1 MKKRLIKIW
10 GIGLVAVMLITLL
23 ASAVPVSAG
32 TLSFTKQTDVPGTT
46 DKVLQPGTNILDLA
60 VSTDGSTIYAAAP
73 WVTTATLGHDSGGDA
88 AATWSATQKHSGYTS
103 AYLQQVVTDGSPSVY
118 VDITPPTGIT
128 FADFEADITGAGD
141 EWSWWN
147 YTEHTGTVNSAQME
161 LKFTDPAGSDFVD
174 INFMQHNVA
183 ATDAWAKVQLV
194 AATVAFMNYSPD
206 VGDNSAALEDFATIL
221 TNLDDAADDFVLTRV
236 RVELY
241 EAQDKTA
248 YIDDVT
254 IDGKTYDLEGP
265 AGEVAAGEASS
276 GRIYKSTDAG
286 ATWTALTAPSGAAH
300 VQMVA
305 VAPDDPDVV
314 AIIADGHEV
323 YVSTNGGSTWS
334 SLGTVTGGDGAVDV
348 LNDIAVAPLSA
359 STRYIAVAG
368 TDDGPGPAVFYFNLG
383 ASAPVWKDATS
394 ADFTTPPTLGTD
406 VDFVALAFSPNFA
419 SDMVL
424 TAVSESGSTTEGD
437 PSIEFHIISF
447 NHRAWNSDAGFPET
461 YPVTLES
468 VLTEGTAVTCQ
479 AAEISL
485 DPEYLGG
492 DDSTRIAMIGL
503 AIDKTGDAGGIYRL
517 KDATVEELKKNQGI
531 KSIAWDGTDL
541 VAGSY
546 NSNDVY
552 RCADALA
559 TSPTVSGSRGYKEIG
574 VDDGADDQVIVRWA
588 GNNVVGAKSGA
599 ASAFGISTD
608 NGKTWNSPSLID
620 SELTTMMDVW
630 VSPDGSV
637 TYLLARDGDEIS
649 LYRKASAWQKVF
661 CLANAQ
667 TDWIVRAADS
677 DPDVVYLADRG
688 ATTMYYST
696 DGGVG
701 KWTLRSSRYA
711 VQDLAVQDEDVAYVA
726 RSSSNKVSK
735 TTNGGFTWADE
746 KSTRLYSGNIHT
758 INLISDD
765 NLLVGGDAGYVA
777 YSSDGASSW
786 ERISKRLSGESA
798 TQVTATGLADGDF
811 IFAGTDANDAI
822 ERWEIGTSTT
832 WKDMAAPDEE
842 GDYGTYGL
850 VLNNDVLYAITS
862 DGDTNSE
869 LQRTLELSTATPSDT
884 KWAEVPGDGDFSR
897 APSALRA
904 SGSTVLWVI
913 NTAATPN
920 ELWALTDT
928 VATGTAVEIS
938 PSAGPSR
945 QRVTLATRYRLVSM
959 KQ

>member
-1 MKKRLIKIW
+1 
-10 GIGLVAVMLITLL
+10 
-23 ASAVPVSAG
+23 
-32 TLSFTKQTDVPGTT
+32 
-46 DKVLQPGTNILDLA
+46 
-60 VSTDGSTIYAAAP
+60 
-73 WVTTATLGHDSGGDA
+73 
-88 AATWSATQKHSGYTS
+88 
-103 AYLQQVVTDGSPSVY
+103 
-118 VDITPPTGIT
+118 
-128 FADFEADITGAGD
+128 
-141 EWSWWN
+141 
-147 YTEHTGTVNSAQME
+147 
-161 LKFTDPAGSDFVD
+161 
-174 INFMQHNVA
+174 
-183 ATDAWAKVQLV
+183 
-194 AATVAFMNYSPD
+194 
-206 VGDNSAALEDFATIL
+206 
-221 TNLDDAADDFVLTRV
+221 
-236 RVELY
+236 
-241 EAQDKTA
+241 
-248 YIDDVT
+248 
-254 IDGKTYDLEGP
+254 
-265 AGEVAAGEASS
+265 
-276 GRIYKSTDAG
+276 
-286 ATWTALTAPSGAAH
+286 
-300 VQMVA
+300 
-305 VAPDDPDVV
+305 
-314 AIIADGHEV
+314 
-323 YVSTNGGSTWS
+323 
-334 SLGTVTGGDGAVDV
+334 
-348 LNDIAVAPLSA
+348 
-359 STRYIAVAG
+359 
-368 TDDGPGPAVFYFNLG
+368 
-383 ASAPVWKDATS
+383 
-394 ADFTTPPTLGTD
+394 
-406 VDFVALAFSPNFA
+406 
-419 SDMVL
+419 
-424 TAVSESGSTTEGD
+424 
-437 PSIEFHIISF
+437 
-447 NHRAWNSDAGFPET
+447 
-461 YPVTLES
+461 
-468 VLTEGTAVTCQ
+468 
-479 AAEISL
+479 
-485 DPEYLGG
+485 
-492 DDSTRIAMIGL
+492 
-503 AIDKTGDAGGIYRL
+503 
-517 KDATVEELKKNQGI
+517 
-531 KSIAWDGTDL
+531 

-928 VATGTAVEIS
+928 VATGTAVELVAPADGFQNPVNPVSGNSQDIAFSWSKPTTGDVGYEIQIGLNEAMTEILTTHTVDATASATPVVLIGPNQQTDAGTQAVAFAAGQTYYWKVRVTKPFIS
-938 PSAGPSR
+938 PWSEVRSFTIQPLAAQVPTVLSPANGTDEAPPRPSFSWSPVAGASNY
-945 QRVTLATRYRLVSM
+945 QFQLALNPYMNAPIVDVNIASTAYRLLAELERGTTYYWRVKATAPVAGDWSAVSNFFVAELEEPAPPIVVETLPAPIINIPEAPAPI
-959 KQ
+959 QPADIVLPAPVTIPAPIAPPYIWAVIIIGAVLIIAVIILIVRTRRTI